1 MLTLFLEGPL
11 WVQILIGAAL
21 MSLLLFIVLL
31 LAIPLGKL
39 LNRGRSVEENQE
51 FSEKDYLQGVL
62 HSDLERDKTGEVL
75 LKGVF
80 GGHDVK
86 PCRFYSREDAYL
98 PKGTQVVVITIT
110 EGIAY
115 VIKQTTLF

>member
-1 MLTLFLEGPL
+1 MLTLFLEGSL

-21 MSLLLFIVLL
+21 ISLLLFIVLL

-39 LNRGRSVEENQE
+39 LNRGRSVEENQK

-62 HSDLERDKTGEVL
+62 HSDLEQGKTGEVL
-75 LKGVF
+75 LKGAF
-80 GGHDVK
+80 GGRDIK
-86 PCRFYSREDAYL
+86 ACRFYSKEDTYL